1 MCVYKVMSMKQLDVY
16 DIIGKRDGE
25 RKNKIY
31 VCMYRLFL

>member
-16 DIIGKRDGE
+16 DIGRRDGE